1 MSRAFDP
8 WLFITTSSPQ
18 RVWTP
23 ATVQVETT
31 CVRRWTVRRLGTWRA
46 PEQPLLGL
54 TQHDATKRNH
64 IEQTNGTTSPWASTH
79 TLNKLGHCSVQR
91 PVSNQP
97 SRNLVAHPN
106 ESSSGTGPRHITT
119 CYTPRRQLPVCPCR
133 GLARD
138 SRLRSAI
145 RRTTRDSG
153 PSTVMPNRNIGM
165 RCLGPPSS
173 LAKIGQGGC
182 RRCRQPQVPNKYC
195 ASTVVVHRIDQ
206 PGEGHR
212 TYAGAAAAKMERCRL
227 PAFSAPAGEPLLP
240 TTEGL
245 PAESSFAHAASAGA
259 RSAATLC
266 WRPASGICKSVSLF
280 ARHTNKPS
288 GPIEGSMSDALLA
301 VKAAHATVVFLS
313 APDCRS
319 HLQHAS
325 QVPTAQPQSRRGL
338 PSGRCVCVRSMPPG
352 GSQCFCTQGAP
363 IGLEDLLDMD
373 AARLHA
379 LGSAQRYRTGDWG
392 PLHCALPTFV
402 QRHTVCVWR
411 TPPCLGLQAPL
422 RVSISRW
429 ICAAANCLRS
439 AALLARLNHSPLCPN
454 PTALLRLPDPWMSGH
469 AKTPY
474 EPTSV
479 KRHWA

>member
-1 MSRAFDP
+1 MFRPAPSVQPALPESGCASEREFVRDRATPYHDVLYSKTPIAGVSLPGTGQGQPPEVSDP
-8 WLFITTSSPQ
+8 EDDTG
-18 RVWTP
+18 
-23 ATVQVETT
+23 
-31 CVRRWTVRRLGTWRA
+31 LGTVNGHAKSEHR
-46 PEQPLLGL
+46 
-54 TQHDATKRNH
+54 DA
-64 IEQTNGTTSPWASTH
+64 
-79 TLNKLGHCSVQR
+79 L
-91 PVSNQP
+91 
-97 SRNLVAHPN
+97 
-106 ESSSGTGPRHITT
+106 
-119 CYTPRRQLPVCPCR
+119 
-133 GLARD
+133 
-138 SRLRSAI
+138 
-145 RRTTRDSG
+145 SG
-153 PSTVMPNRNIGM
+153 P
-165 RCLGPPSS
+165 PPSS

-240 TTEGL
+240 ATEGL

-266 WRPASGICKSVSLF
+266 WRLASGICKSMSLF

-288 GPIEGSMSDALLA
+288 GSIEGSTSDALLA

-402 QRHTVCVWR
+402 QRHTICVWR